1 MFKRFYP
8 DIYIDSAYDIDYEG
22 LYNKGYRGIIFDID
36 NTIRVFSY
44 KSNLWKSTLEK
55 DVPNLATRINAVVNN
70 IGIDKSY
77 FDTFM
82 GNN

>member
-36 NTIRVFSY
+36 NTLVEHGRDATKRAVE
-44 KSNLWKSTLEK
+44 LLEK
-55 DVPNLATRINAVVNN
+55 LREIGLRRHCFPIIKKKEWTALTKKLAHT
-70 IGIDKSY
+70 
-77 FDTFM
+77 
-82 GNN
+82 